1 MEMFVFDRREF
12 RIPRFASVDA
22 FATLIA
28 HGEYSGPTRVSCLS
42 VEPGGLVGEHPAV
55 GGQLLL
61 LVAGS
66 GWVSGPDG
74 VRLELRAGQGVR
86 WDPEEVHTSGSE
98 TGFTAIVLEGPD
110 LEIFGPAARGG
121 DQIP

>member
-12 RIPRFASVDA
+12 RIPHHQSADA

-28 HGEYSGPTRVSCLS
+28 HGEHSGQTRVSCLAI
-42 VEPGGLVGEHPAV
+42 EPGGLIGEHPAA
-55 GGQLLL
+55 GGQLFLV
-61 LVAGS
+61 VAGE

-74 VRLELRAGQGVR
+74 QRLAIRAGQGVR

-98 TGFTAIVLEGPD
+98 TGLTAIALEGPH
-110 LEIFGPAARGG
+110 LQIFGPE
-121 DQIP
+121 